1 MYAQGGVTCMRRA
14 VLPVSSCIK
23 IKPSAS
29 AELNPSTWIM
39 ADVIRKRISAK
50 NIPIIV
56 DKIAENVFP
65 LCPFNRR
72 RVTAVDSMAHMIL
85 DAIGGHPEN
94 TAGRRNSMIR
104 SIE

>member
-1 MYAQGGVTCMRRA
+1 MTKLSQ
-14 VLPVSSCIK
+14 LK
-23 IKPSAS
+23 IDPEFQRQINPPTLAS

>member
-1 MYAQGGVTCMRRA
+1 
-14 VLPVSSCIK
+14 
-23 IKPSAS
+23 
-29 AELNPSTWIM
+29 M

-85 DAIGGHPEN
+85 DAIGGHPAIDFNPFPPPIQKIAAARTAAHAKREN
-94 TAGRRNSMIR
+94 VR
-104 SIE
+104 S